1 MRVIKLA
8 AVAVLL
14 ATPALAQVTQAPL
27 APNPAAPVVGPLTT
41 GSVVNPERPAP
52 VGGVGRNTVET
63 VVDSAKGGNAAM
75 PSRMNPNLGN
85 TAGGPSN

>member
-8 AVAVLL
+8 AMAALL
-14 ATPALAQVTQAPL
+14 ATPALAQAPAYQA
-27 APNPAAPVVGPLTT
+27 PAAPVVDPLST
-41 GSVVNPERPAP
+41 GSVVNPGVPAR
-52 VGGVGRNTVET
+52 VGGVGQSTFET
-63 VVDSAKGGNAAM
+63 DVSSAKGGNAAM